1 MQSSSAT
8 FGCRASWHAGRRCP
22 GSALAQSARFSE
34 LANLPFPQGAPSKE
48 TAEALKDELLF
59 QRATQAYLWAMPA
72 IMSLGSEKAF
82 CGGYNVLPISKSLF
96 DSSTLIITPNTVTMY
111 AVGHLDLGKD
121 GPLVVELPP
130 RLIGFMSD
138 YMAVPIPADGG
149 MFAGDVGL
157 NGL

>member
-22 GSALAQSARFSE
+22 WLR
-34 LANLPFPQGAPSKE
+34 LGAIRP
-48 TAEALKDELLF
+48 L
-59 QRATQAYLWAMPA
+59 QRARQPS
-72 IMSLGSEKAF
+72 IPSL
-82 CGGYNVLPISKSLF
+82 
-96 DSSTLIITPNTVTMY
+96 
-111 AVGHLDLGKD
+111 KD